1 MGTASLQV
9 RDLRPGVQTTFG
21 HRVADGAIRASAR
34 LVLHIGSEEVSE
46 DFYHEGGFSGLRT
59 GGAALVLKASEK
71 GSSGVMLVFACN
83 DIDLSLH
90 AAAEQG
96 ATITHPVTDGH
107 WGAKI
112 AGFEDPEG
120 NSLFLEQ
127 PTESKEHSLTE

>member
-1 MGTASLQV
+1 MFAETVGGLDEVFLQV
-9 RDLRPGVQTTFG
+9 KDLEAMRTYYK
-21 HRVADGAIRASAR
+21 D
-34 LVLHIGSEEVSE
+34 VLGFEE
-46 DFYHEGGFSGLRT
+46 DFYHEGGYSGLRT

-71 GSSGVMLVFACN
+71 GSSGVMLVFACT
-83 DIDLSLH
+83 DIDLSLQ
-90 AAAEQG
+90 AATEQG